1 MGERFYYIEMQ
12 CYWQGKVNSTH
23 ISQQFSISRTQ
34 GQKYL
39 ANYQALHPNNLKYD
53 TAKKGFIPRS
63 SFVPKYISG
72 QVSEY
77 LNWLDNAQVYPVKRS
92 QNLTT
97 NTSLSPPERQVSP
110 TVIRSLVQ
118 AIQNKQRIEVDYVS
132 LSNPNQEGRIIQ
144 PHVFV
149 RTGLR
154 WHLRAYD
161 ESRSQF
167 RDFVLSRFRGQPEI
181 LGKASHTAAS
191 DKAWNTNINLVLIPD
206 SRFSPAQKQV
216 IEGEYNMQNG
226 QLTITTRAALAHYLL
241 QEMQVN
247 LKFHD
252 EYPEAQQL
260 VLANKQQIKQWLFN
274 A

>member
-1 MGERFYYIEMQ
+1 
-12 CYWQGKVNSTH
+12 
-23 ISQQFSISRTQ
+23 
-34 GQKYL
+34 
-39 ANYQALHPNNLKYD
+39 
-53 TAKKGFIPRS
+53 
-63 SFVPKYISG
+63 
-72 QVSEY
+72 
-77 LNWLDNAQVYPVKRS
+77 
-92 QNLTT
+92 
-97 NTSLSPPERQVSP
+97 
-110 TVIRSLVQ
+110 
-118 AIQNKQRIEVDYVS
+118 
-132 LSNPNQEGRIIQ
+132 
-144 PHVFV
+144 V

-167 RDFVLSRFRGQPEI
+167 RDFVLSRFSGHPEI

-216 IEGEYNMQNG
+216 IEAEYNMQNG